1 MCRRRR
7 VEAFGP
13 HNVEPTREARRSA
26 RRAGDRCSHENKDIE
41 DDGVKLLEVRS
52 WRVRAKRRARRGADD
67 AQYQLLEQNMRFVR
81 V

>member
-13 HNVEPTREARRSA
+13 HNVEPTRKARRSA
-26 RRAGDRCSHENKDIE
+26 RRAGDRCSCENKDIE
-41 DDGVKLLEVRS
+41 DDGLKLLEVRS
-52 WRVRAKRRARRGADD
+52 WRRARRDARRGADD